1 MRVTSFCLAA
11 CVALTV
17 SAPASAEFLD
27 GLEQER
33 IAPLTAAG
41 MPAASLAALDAVL
54 FLDANP
60 AETAALIA
68 ADLAP
73 PSSELAALDPGLF
86 LEPYEVVSAAL
97 VAEAFAPSVDT
108 TASVA
113 VRPEGRSGWAHEIYD
128 ERAGAFV
135 LP

>member
-1 MRVTSFCLAA
+1 MRATSFVFAT
-11 CVALTV
+11 CVAL
-17 SAPASAEFLD
+17 ASTLPVHAEFLD

-33 IAPLTAAG
+33 IAPLIAPEMADAV
-41 MPAASLAALDAVL
+41 PAALHPVH
-54 FLDANP
+54 FLDRRE
-60 AETAALIA
+60 AETASLIA
-68 ADLAP
+68 AALAP

-97 VAEAFAPSVDT
+97 IGEAFAPSIDT

-113 VRPEGRSGWAHEIYD
+113 ARSGVSPVWDYEIYD
-128 ERAGAFV
+128 ERTGEFV